1 MSSNLARVLA
11 IILIVILSNKT
22 GIAQDV
28 SKSGTSAAHF
38 LEIGVGA
45 AANGMGG
52 AFVSIANDASALYWN
67 AGGVANIQKYELLV
81 VHTNWIADTKFDY
94 AGLVVPLG
102 NIGTLGFSFTSL
114 SMDDMKVT
122 TVEMPD
128 GTGEF
133 FSAGDKA
140 FGITYAK
147 NLTDRFSIGFTAKYI
162 QQSIWHMNAS
172 AFALDIGTLFR
183 TDLLGGMTI
192 GASLSNFGTPM
203 KMEGRDSRYFIRL
216 DDTKQGS
223 SERIPTNIE
232 MDEWELPLIFQ
243 IGLSANA
250 VNTEDYR
257 LTLAVDAIHP
267 SNNYQSVNVGGE
279 LAFMEFLFIRG
290 GYKSLFLL
298 DSEGGLVFGL
308 GVNSTMLFS
317 ATIVKFDYAFR
328 DFGRLQNVHTFA
340 LAIRF

>member
-11 IILIVILSNKT
+11 FIIIVLVGNKT
-22 GIAQDV
+22 GMAQDV

-52 AFVSIANDASALYWN
+52 AFVSVANDASALYWN

-94 AGLVVPLG
+94 AGLVVPMG
-102 NIGTLGFSFTSL
+102 NFGTLGFSFTSL

-122 TVEMPD
+122 TIDMPD

-133 FSAGDKA
+133 FTAGDKA
-140 FGITYAK
+140 FGITYANK
-147 NLTDRFSIGFTAKYI
+147 LTDRFSIGFTAKYI

-172 AFALDIGTLFR
+172 AFALDIGTVFR

-192 GASLSNFGTPM
+192 GASLNNFGTPM
-203 KMEGRDSRYFIRL
+203 QMEGRDSRYFIRV

-223 SERIPTNIE
+223 SERVPTNIE
-232 MDEWELPLIFQ
+232 MNEWELPLIFQ
-243 IGLSANA
+243 IGVSANA
-250 VNTEDYR
+250 INTEDYR

-267 SNNYQSVNVGGE
+267 SNNYQSLNVGGE
-279 LAFMEFLFIRG
+279 FAFMEFLYIRG
-290 GYKSLFLL
+290 GYKALFLQ
-298 DSEGGLVFGL
+298 DSEGGLVFGM

-317 ATIVKFDYAFR
+317 EAIVKFDYSFR
-328 DFGRLQNVHTFA
+328 DFGRLQNVHTFG
-340 LAIRF
+340 LAVRF